1 MFNKLEGGSFEEE
14 LYRLLMRYTPGN
26 TIDKT
31 KISTRAQQA
40 LSTPLH
46 NMLHNL
52 IGSTTERL
60 ASPLNVAM
68 PTSAYWSLHE
78 RDRLFGA
85 NWNAYSVQWTG
96 ASVAIP
102 DHTDS
107 SAAVQAIKW
116 AQQSA
121 LQTTMPTL
129 TLLVLP
135 ANGSSGTDG
144 GYMRWVQQH
153 SQHCK
158 HLLCLPKTSLTW
170 QLPANALHE
179 KVSKG
184 KLNMNVVAV
193 GNAAGFSAHL
203 PYWTPGWREK
213 LQHSAR
219 DAVQQ
224 DIPRRSD
231 KCRSYIANADA
242 AWWTQPPNTPQHT
255 TAYDRRLPRTFRA
268 LPSDLKVPKRT
279 ASVATLTNES
289 DMRRAVQRAKDVLTA
304 RYGSAPALRHDWRQ
318 FAYTDGSVL
327 QGKGGGDD
335 SISCPGIGAANHVP
349 AANQY

>member
-1 MFNKLEGGSFEEE
+1 
-14 LYRLLMRYTPGN
+14 MRYTPGN

-31 KISTRAQQA
+31 KIATRTQQA

-52 IGSTTERL
+52 IGSTTECL
-60 ASPLNVAM
+60 ASPLNVAV

-78 RDRLFGA
+78 RNRLFGA

-107 SAAVQAIKW
+107 SAAVQATKW

-121 LQTTMPTL
+121 LQTTTPTL
-129 TLLVLP
+129 TLLVLA

-153 SQHCK
+153 PQHCK

-184 KLNMNVVAV
+184 KLNMNVIAV
-193 GNAAGFSAHL
+193 GNVAGFSAHL
-203 PYWTPGWREK
+203 PYWTPGWRER
-213 LQHSAR
+213 LQHSVR
-219 DAVQQ
+219 DVVRQE
-224 DIPRRSD
+224 ISSKID

-242 AWWTQPPNTPQHT
+242 AWWT
-255 TAYDRRLPRTFRA
+255 RPRTPSSTQLPTIKDYLA
-268 LPSDLKVPKRT
+268 LL
-279 ASVATLTNES
+279 E
-289 DMRRAVQRAKDVLTA
+289 
-304 RYGSAPALRHDWRQ
+304 HRQ
-318 FAYTDGSVL
+318 VT
-327 QGKGGGDD
+327 
-335 SISCPGIGAANHVP
+335 
-349 AANQY
+349 